1 MTVASLEPASSPATA
16 ATLPE
21 MRLSPAEHERLRRQ
35 HSRRRA
41 LTAYTFLLPC
51 AVFFIAFLVIPVVYL
66 FYLTFHNGGIITPAT
81 YVGLDNWRKAWSDE
95 LVRTTI

>member
-1 MTVASLEPASSPATA
+1 MTVATLKTTASPATA
-16 ATLPE
+16 AAPPE

-41 LTAYTFLLPC
+41 LTAYAFLLPS
-51 AVFFIAFLVIPVVYL
+51 AVFFIAFLLIPVVYL

-81 YVGLDNWRKAWSDE
+81 FVGLE
-95 LVRTTI
+95 LAQGLER